1 MLLFDK
7 WWEKYLTKFLKHCWY
22 GSVAWTQIRTSETV
36 NLRNRIYQLFDLPQT
51 CHTRKWKI
59 YCLTSSAC
67 SKDYLFHIFKEDNKK
82 VGVVFCC
89 IPHVINIIK
98 VCTIRLILVGGK
110 VLKKSRERQVCR
122 IRVWTSSSNLKGI
135 QFSSKRYM
143 YCRCRNKRALF
154 ILCII
159 TNPPSH
165 DNCLRSRTD
174 KYETYL

>member
-22 GSVAWTQIRTSETV
+22 GSVAWTQIRTSET
-36 NLRNRIYQLFDLPQT
+36 LISGTEYISFLISPRRAIQW
-51 CHTRKWKI
+51 KWKI

-122 IRVWTSSSNLKGI
+122 IWVWTSSSNLKGI

-154 ILCII
+154 MLCII